1 MAENKFIE
9 VRFSDFQSKK
19 VSGILGKELFI
30 IKKEDFNLNKIFN
43 DQISQINELNRQTL
57 KMMGNSLK
65 IISSKEEVEKLIRDK
80 TEFILVNKEYIEKKQ
95 SNQAEYND
103 KKVIFFE
110 SDNKKYLIFP
120 KDNNN
125 ILEIA
130 TSKTPENLQDNK
142 TNKGPEGNIN
152 IGKFNETKEVI
163 LKKLILLHAFEKH
176 FIQLINSPIKDEY
189 DINEYYLINK
199 NWINCYKSTFLYQQ
213 FTPLID
219 SMQLT
224 CSYKG
229 YCTNID
235 EIFNQLLM
243 NNNNN
248 NIFLNYLNNVEAF
261 YNNNSVNFCKED
273 NFIPSMLED
282 INVFNQKKMYSTKK

>member
-1 MAENKFIE
+1 MNANSNSLNNNSNINQMAENKFIE

-189 DINEYYLINK
+189 DINEYYLTLIN
-199 NWINCYKSTFLYQQ
+199 
-213 FTPLID
+213 LI
-219 SMQLT
+219 
-224 CSYKG
+224 
-229 YCTNID
+229 II
-235 EIFNQLLM
+235 EFHHI
-243 NNNNN
+243 
-248 NIFLNYLNNVEAF
+248 
-261 YNNNSVNFCKED
+261 
-273 NFIPSMLED
+273 
-282 INVFNQKKMYSTKK
+282 

>member
-282 INVFNQKKMYSTKK
+282 INVFNQKKI